1 MQGKGVNGPAYADLT
16 RAAANDW
23 ALFAQELEEDTG
35 LDLHFRRQGAF
46 YLCFAADELHKR
58 AAALQSLVGK
68 AKIVSHF
75 DVVDNVGIRSLIPE
89 IEPERDR
96 SLSPTTPTMKPRR
109 TLPAA
114 DRRVVVPT
122 KRAKSDATAT
132 VDVPAFVALVR
143 T

>member
-1 MQGKGVNGPAYADLT
+1 MA
-16 RAAANDW
+16 
-23 ALFAQELEEDTG
+23 
-35 LDLHFRRQGAF
+35 
-46 YLCFAADELHKR
+46 
-58 AAALQSLVGK
+58 
-68 AKIVSHF
+68 
-75 DVVDNVGIRSLIPE
+75 RSL
-89 IEPERDR
+89 
-96 SLSPTTPTMKPRR
+96 TTPTMKPRR